1 MTWRTGGRY
10 DGEYVNDKMT
20 GYGMMTWADGR
31 RYEGQWLEGRCTGH
45 GVTTF
50 KSGSRYVGSY
60 VMDKMQGR
68 GCYSFADGRRY
79 EGEYEANQ
87 KHGRGVYKWAN
98 GLLFTGTWAHGAP
111 LAGFLMFPG
120 GECAKTSCC
129 DSRSTAD
136 ACPDLALMR
145 LQREAEAW
153 IDARR
158 RRREV
163 MWRDESRAGVAERKD
178 APTQV
183 DGEEQVKTQRLG
195 LVGRLRAKREA
206 QRRRLTS
213 VVQETC
219 PLQEGAD
226 GRPGMDVGGA
236 ADGSDGEVDGRA
248 RARLWWPL
256 RRVWGHGRG
265 PARAPGKPKP
275 GGARCA
281 QGSGGRDRRAGRGC
295 ERRSAHGGG
304 AGMRDGAG
312 GYSSAELE
320 GLDGDESGEEAS
332 RECGSVQHG
341 REDGAAGA
349 PAAKESRVEAEEGGA
364 DARGRTRF
372 KPNPARGGRGAGH
385 ADRLREQR
393 AVGGRGQATA
403 LQEGDL
409 WFYFTGR
416 PADPRDAD
424 AGALEEEG
432 VEDGG
437 LGSVSGKR
445 FNIVDAAGRSRIVR
459 ACELGLL
466 DVVLWYVRCG
476 WASANHCDADGM
488 TPLHAACKH
497 GHRRIASFL
506 MSAGACS
513 DVTDA
518 STASVLTMTWA
529 RLACFVIAVPGSVC
543 SRGPASACACMHACM
558 HESHAYVHT
567 CLPAYMHMHC
577 CCAGACNARSNVRA
591 AQARFCRKHKCPPG
605 LHTRTPQHAP
615 VPHPLHPCTHTDA
628 TPHARTHR

>member
-1 MTWRTGGRY
+1 MGQYREHRKHGRGMMTWRTGGRY

-31 RYEGQWLEGRCTGH
+31 RYEGQWLEGRCTGY

-129 DSRSTAD
+129 GSGSTAD

-153 IDARR
+153 MDARR
-158 RRREV
+158 RRRGAI
-163 MWRDESRAGVAERKD
+163 WRDEVRAGVAERED
-178 APTQV
+178 APAQI
-183 DGEEQVKTQRLG
+183 DDEEQVKTQRLG

-206 QRRRLTS
+206 RRRRLTS

-219 PLQEGAD
+219 PLEEAAD
-226 GRPGMDVGGA
+226 GRSGMDVGEA
-236 ADGSDGEVDGRA
+236 ADGLDGEVGGRA

-256 RRVWGHGRG
+256 RRVWGQGRG
-265 PARAPGKPKP
+265 PARATGKSEPGRT
-275 GGARCA
+275 RCA
-281 QGSGGRDRRAGRGC
+281 QGTDGRDRRAGRGC
-295 ERRSAHGGG
+295 ERGSAHGGG

-332 RECGSVQHG
+332 RQCGSMQHD

-349 PAAKESRVEAEEGGA
+349 PAAKDSRGDAEEGGA

-416 PADPRDAD
+416 PVDAD

-488 TPLHAACKH
+488 TPLLAACKH
-497 GHRRIASFL
+497 GHRRVASFL
-506 MSAGACS
+506 LSAGASS

-518 STASVLTMTWA
+518 STASVPWA
-529 RLACFVIAVPGSVC
+529 RLACFVSAVPGPVC
-543 SRGPASACACMHACM
+543 SRVSAYA
-558 HESHAYVHT
+558 
-567 CLPAYMHMHC
+567 
-577 CCAGACNARSNVRA
+577 
-591 AQARFCRKHKCPPG
+591 
-605 LHTRTPQHAP
+605 
-615 VPHPLHPCTHTDA
+615 
-628 TPHARTHR
+628 